1 MYFASWRRGSMVY
14 ELEAEVTF
22 SAAHA
27 LRGYQGDCERKHGHN
42 FRVQAV
48 VYGQELDELGML
60 IDFKIFKEQLMKAC
74 AELDHQDLNQL
85 PNFQKKNPSSEVLAE
100 YIYNHLDGLL
110 QDKWRNRVK
119 IRQVTVWES
128 DKYGATYRP

>member
-1 MYFASWRRGSMVY
+1 MVY

-22 SAAHA
+22 SGAHA